1 MRLNGVVV
9 NRFVS
14 TSAARQSLGRGFV
27 GLQNHSDADR
37 VSFRGVQVKEWA
49 GERPSLSR
57 AGRRGAPRAT
67 PSPAHA
73 STAAAGTDSC
83 ATTAAAS
90 T

>member
-37 VSFRGVQVKEWA
+37 VSFRSVQVKEWGA
-49 GERPSLSR
+49 ERPR
-57 AGRRGAPRAT
+57 CAGGTARLPR
-67 PSPAHA
+67 
-73 STAAAGTDSC
+73 
-83 ATTAAAS
+83 
-90 T
+90 